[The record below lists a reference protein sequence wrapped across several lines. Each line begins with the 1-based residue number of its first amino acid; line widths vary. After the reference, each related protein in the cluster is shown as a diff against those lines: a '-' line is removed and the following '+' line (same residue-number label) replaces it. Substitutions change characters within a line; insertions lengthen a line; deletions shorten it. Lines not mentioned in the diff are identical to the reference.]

1 MPTEE
6 KSFIVPKEDREI
18 PPLGNSAKIE
28 DQLVHAEKWYG
39 QLKQTLRKEPYFL
52 DLDKEEDRM
61 RLGSGD
67 ELGEA

>member
-1 MPTEE
+1 MPAEE

-28 DQLVHAEKWYG
+28 DQLVHAEKWYE

-52 DLDKEEDRM
+52 DLDKREDRI
-61 RLGSGD
+61 RLSCSATNG
-67 ELGEA
+67 